1 VTAPISAADAVALAE
16 RGARVVDVRSLAGRE
31 LSGTVN
37 GAEIVAK
44 DAVAEFAATLAPDEE
59 VVVFCGTTAGS
70 GPVVDWLTDNGFTNV
85 SHVDGGFEALKASGA
100 DVSTPTVQNTGA
112 AS

>member
-1 VTAPISAADAVALAE
+1 MTAPISAADAVALAE

-85 SHVDGGFEALKASGA
+85 AHIEGGFDALKTAGA
-100 DVSTPTVQNTGA
+100 PVA
-112 AS
+112 APAEGVN